1 MKIMKKLFILL
12 IVLGITTPILAQL
25 DSKQIVGNWKYSVVT
40 DQGDMTGVFKFAEKD
55 GKLTG
60 DVITSDGYTIPI
72 TKIEIKEENNLYL
85 EIQTDNDLIKVSVK
99 IDGNNFKG
107 TGTSYQGEAPI
118 TGVKQ
123 E

>member
-1 MKIMKKLFILL
+1 
-12 IVLGITTPILAQL
+12 
-25 DSKQIVGNWKYSVVT
+25 
-40 DQGDMTGVFKFAEKD
+40 MTGVFKFVETD
-55 GKLTG
+55 GKLSG
-60 DVITSDGYTIPI
+60 DVITNDGYTIPI
-72 TKIEIKEENNLYL
+72 TKIEIKEDNNLYL
-85 EIQTDNDLIKVSVK
+85 EIQTDSDVIKVSVK

>member
-1 MKIMKKLFILL
+1 
-12 IVLGITTPILAQL
+12 
-25 DSKQIVGNWKYSVVT
+25 
-40 DQGDMTGVFKFAEKD
+40 MTGVFKFVENE

-118 TGVKQ
+118 SGVKQ

>member
-1 MKIMKKLFILL
+1 MKKPFILL
-12 IVLGITTPILAQL
+12 FVLCIASPIFAQL
-25 DSKQIVGNWKYSVVT
+25 DSKQLTGSWKYNVVT
-40 DQGDMTGVFKFAEKD
+40 DQGDITGVFKFVETE

-85 EIQTDNDLIKVSVK
+85 EIQTDSDLIKVTVK
-99 IDGNNFKG
+99 VDGKTFKG

>member
-1 MKIMKKLFILL
+1 MKKLFILL
-12 IVLGITTPILAQL
+12 FVVGITTPIFAQL
-25 DSKQIVGNWKYSVVT
+25 DSKQLTGNWKYNVVT
-40 DQGDMTGVFKFAEKD
+40 DQGDMTGVFKFVDTE

-85 EIQTDNDLIKVSVK
+85 EIQTDSDLIKVTVK
-99 IDGNNFKG
+99 VDGKNFKG

>member
-1 MKIMKKLFILL
+1 MKKLFILAFVM
-12 IVLGITTPILAQL
+12 VLVSPLFAQL
-25 DSKQIVGNWKYSVVT
+25 STKQVVGSWKYSVVT
-40 DQGDMTGVFKFAEKD
+40 DQGDMTGVFKFLEKE

-72 TKIEIKEENNLYL
+72 TKIEIKAENNLYL
-85 EIQTDNDLIKVSVK
+85 EIQTDSDVIKVNVK
-99 IDGNNFKG
+99 VDGKNFKG
-107 TGTSYQGEAPI
+107 TGSSYQGEAPI

>member
-1 MKIMKKLFILL
+1 
-12 IVLGITTPILAQL
+12 
-25 DSKQIVGNWKYSVVT
+25 
-40 DQGDMTGVFKFAEKD
+40 MTGVFKFVEKE

-60 DVITSDGYTIPI
+60 EVLTNEGYTIPF
-72 TKIEIKEENNLYL
+72 TKIEIKEENQLYL
-85 EIQTDNDLIKVSVK
+85 ELKTDSDLIKVTVK
-99 IDGNNFKG
+99 VEGKTFKG

>member
-1 MKIMKKLFILL
+1 MKKLFILL
-12 IVLGITTPILAQL
+12 FVLGITSPIFAKLN
-25 DSKQIVGNWKYSVVT
+25 SKQLTGTWKYSVVT
-40 DQGDMTGVFKFAEKD
+40 DQGDMTGVFKFVEKE

-85 EIQTDNDLIKVSVK
+85 EIKTDSDLIKVTVK
-99 IDGNNFKG
+99 VDGKNFKG
-107 TGTSYQGEAPI
+107 TGTSYQGDAPI
-118 TGVKQ
+118 TGEKQ

>member
-1 MKIMKKLFILL
+1 MKKLFIFLF
-12 IVLGITTPILAQL
+12 VLGITTPIFAQL
-25 DSKQIVGNWKYSVVT
+25 DSKQLTGNWKYSVVT
-40 DQGDMTGVFKFAEKD
+40 DQGDMTGVFKFVETD
-55 GKLTG
+55 GKLSG

-85 EIQTDNDLIKVSVK
+85 EIQTDNDLIKVTVK
-99 IDGNNFKG
+99 VDGKNFKG

>member
-1 MKIMKKLFILL
+1 MKKLFIFLF
-12 IVLGITTPILAQL
+12 VLGITTPIFAQL
-25 DSKQIVGNWKYSVVT
+25 DSKQLIGSWKYSVVT
-40 DQGDMTGVFKFAEKD
+40 DQGDMTGVFKFVETD
-55 GKLTG
+55 GKLSG
-60 DVITSDGYTIPI
+60 DVITNDGYTIPI
-72 TKIEIKEENNLYL
+72 TKIEIKEDNNLYL
-85 EIQTDNDLIKVSVK
+85 EIQTDSDVIKVSVK

>member
-1 MKIMKKLFILL
+1 MKKLLILL
-12 IVLGITTPILAQL
+12 FVLGITTPIFAQL

-40 DQGDMTGVFKFAEKD
+40 DQGDMTGVFKFVETE

-60 DVITSDGYTIPI
+60 NVITSDGYTIPI
-72 TKIEIKEENNLYL
+72 TKIEVKAENNLYL
-85 EIQTDNDLIKVSVK
+85 EIQTDSDVIKVNLKV
-99 IDGNNFKG
+99 DGKNFKG
-107 TGTSYQGEAPI
+107 TGSSYQGEAPI

>member
-1 MKIMKKLFILL
+1 MKKLFILTFVMML
-12 IVLGITTPILAQL
+12 ASPIFAQL
-25 DSKQIVGNWKYSVVT
+25 DAKQVVGNWKYSVVT
-40 DQGDMTGVFKFAEKD
+40 DQGEMTGVFKFIEKE

-60 DVITSDGYTIPI
+60 EVLTNEGYSIPF
-72 TKIEIKEENNLYL
+72 TKIEIKEGNQLYL
-85 EIQTDNDLIKVSVK
+85 ELKTESDLIKVTVK
-99 IDGNNFKG
+99 VDGKNFKG